1 MFRVGRNS
9 FSPSSLPEA
18 SGAWAYSR
26 RRGLGVRKVGAVP
39 SSAKAVRKSDEILLE
54 LLERL
59 SEVTELADVNIAAGI
74 ARNEMLGVD
83 TD

>member
-1 MFRVGRNS
+1 M
-9 FSPSSLPEA
+9 
-18 SGAWAYSR
+18 
-26 RRGLGVRKVGAVP
+26 GAVP